1 MSELMVKVLSFD
13 EKRSRVINLLVLPKQ
28 AILPNTVSIF
38 EMLLMIE
45 LFQTF

>member
-1 MSELMVKVLSFD
+1 MVKVLSFD
-13 EKRSRVINLLVLPKQ
+13 EKRSRVINLLVLLKQ